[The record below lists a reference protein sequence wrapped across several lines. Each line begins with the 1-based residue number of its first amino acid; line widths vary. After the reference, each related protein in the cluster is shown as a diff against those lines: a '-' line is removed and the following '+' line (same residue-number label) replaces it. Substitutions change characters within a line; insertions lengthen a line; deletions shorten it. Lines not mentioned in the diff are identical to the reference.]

1 MKKSIKKPIDGF
13 IRDYVRI
20 RDPFNRD
27 HFPELESLNEDLAA
41 QMYVFDCPITSVKF
55 YTSDDW
61 DRHYDPAI
69 IVDFYNGEEI
79 IFTANGVNIETSL
92 RLFISD
98 DDEEDDLKLYISND
112 HEEEDGVLKFCA
124 DPRIVAAY
132 ILAERLDALGYEG
145 EIFQITR
152 GWKITAALNPVFT
165 RENSIKWLE
174 KNYFI
179 GKKALYNRA
188 VECGD
193 HRKEIYE
200 EKEYPEC
207 WLENGFPGWDVY
219 ELERELAYVP
229 PRAREVYD
237 KYYSAWIRVEKE
249 KRRQEAARRR
259 EEFKRKLEEKRR
271 KLEEKLKEK
280 REEEAKRKE
289 REKKRKQEEKRRKQE
304 DKKRRQEMAKYPP
317 KPPLTPKEA
326 KQNWTD
332 IISAY
337 EQIEQK
343 KNGQ

>member
-1 MKKSIKKPIDGF
+1 MKKSIKKPIDGV

-27 HFPELESLNEDLAA
+27 PFPELESLNEDLAA

-55 YTSDDW
+55 YTSDYRNRPSHSD
-61 DRHYDPAI
+61 I
-69 IVDFYNGEEI
+69 TVDFYNGEER
-79 IFTANGVNIETSL
+79 IFTADQVNRETS
-92 RLFISD
+92 
-98 DDEEDDLKLYISND
+98 LKLYISDDNEDGYYYD

-165 RENSIKWLE
+165 RENAIKWLE

-207 WLENGFPGWDVY
+207 WLENGFPGWNVY